1 MASILDFRSEHY
13 FLSIFD
19 LQVTPKLPT
28 PVRVNWPFS
37 SEDAR
42 NRLFTRWP
50 PCHLRFPIE
59 TILPTFYL
67 SVTPMLPA
75 KFRVNLPFASGEEAK
90 NRFSRWSTWWP
101 SWMSNRTILAIFWST
116 SHSDASYQVYKVN
129 KPFDS
134 GEKAKN
140 SFPKWP
146 PWRTS
151 WISDRK
157 DFSYFW
163 PISQPA
169 VFYQVPSQL
178 AFQFRRRSEK

>member
-37 SEDAR
+37 SEDAK
-42 NRLFTRWP
+42 NRFFTRWP

-59 TILPTFYL
+59 TILPAFNL

-90 NRFSRWSTWWP
+90 KQ
-101 SWMSNRTILAIFWST
+101 IF
-116 SHSDASYQVYKVN
+116 
-129 KPFDS
+129 
-134 GEKAKN
+134 
-140 SFPKWP
+140 
-146 PWRTS
+146 
-151 WISDRK
+151 
-157 DFSYFW
+157 
-163 PISQPA
+163 
-169 VFYQVPSQL
+169 
-178 AFQFRRRSEK
+178 